1 MQATCVIGK
10 GLRNMTAKELIS
22 NKIPP
27 VMTSDSGLEALAVM
41 DEYRISHL
49 PIVNNEEFLGMIS
62 EEDIFN
68 HNHFEESI
76 GNHRLSLKRPFVTEN
91 QHIYD
96 VIKVIAEEK
105 LSLVPVLDNNNN
117 YLGII
122 TRQALVDC
130 FAEFAAVQNPGGVL
144 VLDLNEKDYSLSE
157 IAQIVESNDA
167 RILSIYIRS
176 YQDSTRLE
184 ITLKINKMDIS
195 AILTTFNR
203 YDYTIKA
210 SFSAIEYDDYLK
222 DRFDSLMAYLNI

>member
-1 MQATCVIGK
+1 MI
-10 GLRNMTAKELIS
+10 AKELIS
-22 NKIPP
+22 DKIPP
-27 VMTSDSGLEALAVM
+27 IMTSESGLEALAIM
-41 DEYRISHL
+41 DEYRESHL

-62 EEDIFN
+62 EEDIFDL
-68 HNHFEESI
+68 NHFEESV
-76 GNHRLSLKRPFVTEN
+76 GNHQLSLKRPFVTDN
-91 QHIYD
+91 QHVYD
-96 VIKVIAEEK
+96 VIKLVAELK
-105 LSLVPVLDNNNN
+105 LSLVPVVDSNNK

-122 TRQALVDC
+122 TRQALVDS
-130 FAEFAAVQNPGGVL
+130 FAEFSAVENPGGIL

-176 YQDSTRLE
+176 YKDSMRLE

-195 AILTTFNR
+195 SIISTFNR

-210 SFSAIEYDDYLK
+210 SFSASEYDDYLR